1 MKKKICTSL
10 MAFFLMFVMTG
21 CVKFNAS
28 MDIKKD
34 KSMDFKIIYAFDTTY
49 FGDEELLEEADKVK
63 LEEEG
68 FTVTNYSDGS
78 MKGFTMSK
86 NIKNID
92 DVSSSNDTEYSLSSL
107 VESSDNGEY
116 LFKVKKGLLKNTY
129 VAKLNFDSSDSSLN
143 DSTDVEEEYDEEIDL
158 DVEDEYDTDIDVDTE
173 DDLDMDFDISLDDEE
188 LEEGVDSDSDD
199 TDFDLGSMSTAMD
212 SMDLSFNVTLPYAAI
227 SNNATTVSDDG
238 KTLKW
243 ELTTDGASSIE
254 FEFELYNMTNIYIGA
269 GLLIALVVII
279 IGVVISKGKGKK
291 TLDNG
296 YVGGQDIQ
304 NNMEQNI
311 GRDVYQ
317 ASLQSVES
325 TAQTVPTVG
334 MVNTVQDTVNVE
346 QPVEPVQTE
355 PVAPVMDIPVVEQ
368 PVSSANIMP
377 EMEVTVQPVEPV
389 VPVVNVSVQEQP
401 SVEVETPVQN
411 PVHVEQPIE
420 TVQVEPAAPVMD
432 MPVVEQTSTIS
443 FEAPVQNPVNEVVQP
458 VVTQEVEPSQ
468 VILNNKTETL
478 DVNSD
483 NQNMN

>member
-10 MAFFLMFVMTG
+10 MVFFLMFMMTG

-68 FTVTNYSDGS
+68 FTVTDYSDGS

-92 DVSSSNDTEYSLSSL
+92 NVSSTNDTEYSLSGV
-107 VESSDNGEY
+107 VESADNDEY
-116 LFKVKKGLLKNTY
+116 LFKVKKGLLKNKYT
-129 VAKLNFDSSDSSLN
+129 AKLNFDSSDSSLN
-143 DSTDVEEEYDEEIDL
+143 DSSDTEKSDEDIDL
-158 DVEDEYDTDIDVDTE
+158 DLE
-173 DDLDMDFDISLDDEE
+173 DDYELEDDSDMDFDFSLDDEE
-188 LEEGVDSDSDD
+188 LDEETESDSGD
-199 TDFDLGSMSTAMD
+199 TDFDFDNLSSGMS

-243 ELTTDGASSIE
+243 ELTTDDASSIE
-254 FEFELYNMTNIYIGA
+254 FEFELYNMTNIYVGV
-269 GLLIALVVII
+269 GLLVALVVI
-279 IGVVISKGKGKK
+279 VIVIMSKGKGKK
-291 TLDNG
+291 TLDSGN
-296 YVGGQDIQ
+296 VSTQNIQ

-317 ASLQSVES
+317 ASLQSVENSVQTTAS
-325 TAQTVPTVG
+325 TITAT
-334 MVNTVQDTVNVE
+334 NTVQST
-346 QPVEPVQTE
+346 

-368 PVSSANIMP
+368 P
-377 EMEVTVQPVEPV
+377 
-389 VPVVNVSVQEQP
+389 
-401 SVEVETPVQN
+401 
-411 PVHVEQPIE
+411 
-420 TVQVEPAAPVMD
+420 
-432 MPVVEQTSTIS
+432 STMN
-443 FEAPVQNPVNEVVQP
+443 FEAPVQNPVNEVVQSVENVQSTPVVPVMNTPVVEQPSVQDFEEPKMVEPIIENSVKETIQP
-458 VVTQEVEPSQ
+458 VVTPVVEPSQ
-468 VILNNKTETL
+468 VILDNQTETL